1 MGADPGVTDSEL
13 PQAGAALR
21 LVVADDQ
28 AVIREA
34 VAAML
39 DMMDGV
45 EVVARAVNGAEAI
58 AAVERE
64 RPAVVLMDLRMPE
77 VDGIEATRTITERF
91 PEVAV
96 LVLTTFDDEESIV
109 AALGAGARG
118 YLTKDAGIDDIAR
131 AARSA
136 AAGQS
141 VLDPAVQSRLVAAAQ
156 RGAPETPLVA
166 SSAPPADLTAR
177 EAEVLGLIAE
187 GLSNK
192 EIAARLFI
200 GEATVKTHINNLF
213 AKAGLRDRAHAVHYA
228 FTHGV
233 IGRG

>member
-1 MGADPGVTDSEL
+1 MGADPGVKDSE
-13 PQAGAALR
+13 PRDEGAVLR

-34 VAAML
+34 VATML
-39 DMMDGV
+39 DMMDDV
-45 EVVARAVNGAEAI
+45 EVVARAANGAEAI

-64 RPAVVLMDLRMPE
+64 RPAVVLMDLRMPQ
-77 VDGIEATRTITERF
+77 VGGIEATRNITERF
-91 PEVAV
+91 PDVAV
-96 LVLTTFDDEESIV
+96 LVLTTFDDEDSIV

-141 VLDPAVQSRLVAAAQ
+141 VLDPAVQLRLVAAAR
-156 RGAPETPLVA
+156 RGAPPAEPA
-166 SSAPPADLTAR
+166 RSPSGPPVDLTAR

-192 EIAARLFI
+192 DIAARLFI

-213 AKAGLRDRAHAVHYA
+213 AKARLRDRAHAVHYA
-228 FTHGV
+228 FTHGMV
-233 IGRG
+233 